1 MLARRNPAA
10 YYYIKYFA
18 VSAVFIIAM
27 LYCAVANKTV
37 PGMNLI
43 NAAIFV
49 LGALLFIP
57 SMTQSIR
64 TDALKDLKKTGTS
77 EFFVCSRKSSEYRTG
92 NNNTWAGTNDR
103 NYRIS
108 FYGTDQGIENG
119 RAVLKAMKES
129 PRIIWVRPGT
139 WLVIFL
145 LIFFSNFFF
154 YDNVIPF
161 FVPLSDAAFR
171 FFNVFIY
178 YLPCGLAFIC
188 PILSF
193 IFVTVRDNILYK
205 CAVKLAAEIDEEE
218 SSDARSSRKIIA
230 CPNCGTKS
238 SAYLKNCSNCGCS
251 LEE

>member
-18 VSAVFIIAM
+18 VSTVFIITM
-27 LYCAVANKTV
+27 IYCAVANGTV

-43 NAAIFV
+43 NAAVFV

-92 NNNTWAGTNDR
+92 NNNTWAGTSDR

-108 FYGTDQGIENG
+108 FYGTEQGIENG
-119 RAVLKAMKES
+119 KAVLKAMKES

-145 LIFFSNFFF
+145 LIFLSNFFF

-161 FVPLSDAAFR
+161 FSGLRGGALKFIDR
-171 FFNVFIY
+171 YVF
-178 YLPCGLAFIC
+178 YLPCALAFIC
-188 PILSF
+188 PVLSF
-193 IFVTVRDNILYK
+193 IFVKARDKVLYE
-205 CAVKLAAEIDEEE
+205 CAVSLAAEIDEEE
-218 SSDARSSRKIIA
+218 SDAAKSGRKVIT

-238 SAYLKNCSNCGCS
+238 SAYLKHCSSCGCS

>member
-18 VSAVFIIAM
+18 VSAVFIITM
-27 LYCAVANKTV
+27 IYCAIANKTV

-43 NAAIFV
+43 NAAVFV

-64 TDALKDLKKTGTS
+64 TDALKDLRKTGMS
-77 EFFVCSRKSSEYRTG
+77 EFFVCSRKMTENKTG
-92 NNNTWAGTNDR
+92 NNNTWAGKNDR
-103 NYRIS
+103 NYRIA
-108 FYGTDQGIENG
+108 FYGTEQGIENG
-119 RAVLKAMKES
+119 KEVLKTMKET
-129 PRIIWVRPGT
+129 PRIIWMRPGT

-145 LIFFSNFFF
+145 VILFSNFFF
-154 YDNVIPF
+154 YDNVIRF
-161 FVPLSDAAFR
+161 FVPLSDQSFR
-171 FFNVFIY
+171 FFSKIIY

-193 IFVTVRDNILYK
+193 IFVIVRDNILYK
-205 CAVKLAAEIDEEE
+205 CAVRLAAEIDEEE
-218 SSDARSSRKIIA
+218 SSDARSGKKVSI
-230 CPNCGTKS
+230 CPNCGAKS
-238 SAYLKNCSNCGCS
+238 SAYLKRCSSCGCS